1 MASPFAA
8 DLGRVAR
15 NTPRAVIA
23 LPRSLISRRWILIML
38 ALCVGAVAVYML
50 WFRHS
55 SLVAADEVDVSGVSF
70 SEPAIRTAL
79 TEAGEGMSTLEPDI
93 AALERAVRGFPT
105 VASISV
111 EADFPHRLAIE
122 VDERAPVAIVGAG
135 EGVPVAADGT
145 VLTGVETGELELPAI
160 ESRSVPASGRLRG
173 VGLAQTEI
181 LGAAPDPLRPAIR
194 GIGVDGEHG
203 VEVALA
209 GAVELRFGDSRDAAA
224 KWAAAAA
231 ILADPKLDQI
241 SYIDLRLPGR
251 PAVGGAPAPVSET
264 EAPEESIAPAPEPIA
279 PVPSEPAPTATETP
293 VPAPTDPAAAVPP
306 ESTAPPA
313 TPAPATG
320 VAGSTAAP

>member
-1 MASPFAA
+1 MASPFVA
-8 DLGRVAR
+8 DLGRAAR
-15 NTPRAVIA
+15 GAPRAAIA
-23 LPRSLISRRWILIML
+23 LPLSVISRRGVIVAALL
-38 ALCVGAVAVYML
+38 ALTLSATYML

-55 SLVAADEVDVSGVSF
+55 SFVAVEEVEVSGLTFAEGEIAS
-70 SEPAIRTAL
+70 AL
-79 TEAGEGMSTLEPDI
+79 TDAGQRMSTLDTDV
-93 AALERAVRGFPT
+93 AALERAVRRYPT

-111 EADFPHRLAIE
+111 ETDFPDRLAIE
-122 VDERAPVAIVGAG
+122 VHERAPVATVGAG
-135 EGVPVAADGT
+135 EGVPVAGDGT
-145 VLTGVETGELELPAI
+145 VLSGVETGKLKLPAI
-160 ESRSVPASGRLRG
+160 EAGSVPASGRVRG
-173 VGLAQTEI
+173 TALAQAEI
-181 LGAAPDPLRPAIR
+181 LAAAPDPLRPAIE
-194 GIGVDGEHG
+194 GIGVDREHG

-209 GAVELRFGDSRDAAA
+209 GEVELRFGDSRDAGA